1 MGPESCLPCGRS
13 FSRVSRAGVTHSPCP
28 LPVECSSRQVPVLLA
43 GGTHAAPVRVRVR
56 VKVRRTT
63 WDWQIETQKGGS
75 FESQTLPAGRGAGS
89 SMLGGKRGEMRPAK
103 EKGKKQTETK
113 PRLGGNAATSLNW
126 VKEKKR
132 SPDWVD
138 IINN

>member
-1 MGPESCLPCGRS
+1 
-13 FSRVSRAGVTHSPCP
+13 
-28 LPVECSSRQVPVLLA
+28 
-43 GGTHAAPVRVRVR
+43 
-56 VKVRRTT
+56 
-63 WDWQIETQKGGS
+63 
-75 FESQTLPAGRGAGS
+75 
-89 SMLGGKRGEMRPAK
+89 MLGGKRGEMRPAK